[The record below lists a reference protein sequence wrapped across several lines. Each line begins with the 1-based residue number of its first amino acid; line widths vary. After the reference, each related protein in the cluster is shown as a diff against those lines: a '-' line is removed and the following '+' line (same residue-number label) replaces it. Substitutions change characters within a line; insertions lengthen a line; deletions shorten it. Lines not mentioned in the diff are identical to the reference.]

1 MVETNA
7 VNIKRQNISTKLIEI
22 SEYVER
28 VTYHI
33 REPDVRWFYK
43 DASDKRWT
51 PFNGYDSLNLEAAF
65 RVQCVNQQY
74 GVVDESALPNTK
86 HYSNQLSDATPTK
99 KARSAVTTASPNVS
113 VIGGLY
119 DVNVTTRIC
128 IPVYWANDRPSIR
141 VLRGVWFRDS
151 GAGVFDPLD
160 DEMLVEHLE
169 SEYSS
174 CFLKCKSTKN
184 SADPIESMSVQA
196 RAEGGVQSNHTSGF
210 VMLHTVASAPTVFSQ
225 FAVGTESISIGA
237 ESRPSS
243 PTTSP
248 IADLVTPST
257 SAESKRKLPLHTVRF
272 PDCHVDFHSPDE
284 VYLYQDSTT
293 LYIRQKLGMQKVG
306 TRLYRGYNQ
315 VARAD
320 DRPPDVTHLCFV
332 IHGIGQKMGANN
344 IHKCCNELRENC
356 ARLQSKYFAQPE
368 YTNQRVEFLPIEWRS
383 SLQLDGDT
391 VESITPVHVRGLRTI
406 LNSSAMDIM
415 YYTSP
420 LYRAEISSS
429 LLAELNRMYTLFCSR
444 NPEFESRGGMVSVIA
459 HSLGC
464 VLVYDLITG
473 WSQPFYHYP
482 PQTSNTK
489 RMMPNSSGGPVL
501 MKNGGSASDGT
512 TVSQCNSHT
521 TACDGNHHV
530 SHVPETL
537 PFAQSGMNPE
547 DISLSSQ
554 NLQQVARVSLQLEA
568 ARTVVSRLEQEL
580 SSLLRPNVACTD
592 FDSDLGDKG
601 NGSDLSSVSF
611 HLPEAIASSDLNCS
625 YFTGNSL
632 RFKSNLQNFFCLGS
646 PLPVYLTLR
655 GIRPGAYTTQ
665 DSILPRHLCRRILNV
680 YHPSDPV
687 AYRLEP
693 LVLKHYTSIQPAL
706 IHRADAPDQP
716 DYDELPLITSTG
728 EELRRNRLSDTP
740 RLSAE
745 ESCPTELQDQQ
756 RDSSLS
762 PNRQRLSSPDSRRI
776 SFASRVLG
784 FFTRS
789 AADVE
794 QSADGEQPLQ
804 GSPDTVENSSATPGR
819 PQTVVSRASILQ
831 AGELT
836 QDFEDPNAETAKLFC
851 DQHNVFKST
860 LEERFQHLRLEHRL
874 DYQLRASRYE
884 SFYISILTAHTS
896 YWTNADVGMLIL
908 SQLFRSS

>member
-28 VTYHI
+28 VTYYI

-65 RVQCVNQQY
+65 RAQCVEQQY

-86 HYSNQLSDATPTK
+86 HYPNLLSDTTPTK
-99 KARSAVTTASPNVS
+99 KARSAVITPSPNVS

-119 DVNVTTRIC
+119 DVDVTTRIC
-128 IPVYWANDRPSIR
+128 NPVYWANGRPSMR

-160 DEMLVEHLE
+160 DEMLVEQLE
-169 SEYSS
+169 SEYSN
-174 CFLKCKSTKN
+174 CFLKCKSAKN
-184 SADPIESMSVQA
+184 SVDPIESMSEQA
-196 RAEGGVQSNHTSGF
+196 RAEGEVQPNQTTGF

-225 FAVGTESISIGA
+225 FAVGTESISIGG

-243 PTTSP
+243 PVSSP
-248 IADLVTPST
+248 ITDLVAPST
-257 SAESKRKLPLHTVRF
+257 SAESKRKLL
-272 PDCHVDFHSPDE
+272 
-284 VYLYQDSTT
+284 
-293 LYIRQKLGMQKVG
+293 G

-315 VARAD
+315 VACAD
-320 DRPPDVTHLCFV
+320 DKPPDVTHLCFV

-356 ARLQSKYFAQPE
+356 ARLQSKYFTQPE

-482 PQTSNTK
+482 PQSSNTK
-489 RMMPNSSGGPVL
+489 CMMPNSNGGPVL
-501 MKNGGSASDGT
+501 TKNGGSPSDGT
-512 TVSQCNSHT
+512 TISQCDSHT

-530 SHVPETL
+530 SHAAEPL
-537 PFAQSGMNPE
+537 PFAQPDMNTD

-580 SSLLRPNVACTD
+580 SSLLRPNVACAD
-592 FDSDLGDKG
+592 FDSDLGEKG

-611 HLPEAIASSDLNCS
+611 HLPEAIPSSDLNCS

-728 EELRRNRLSDTP
+728 EELRRNRLSDTV
-740 RLSAE
+740 RFFW
-745 ESCPTELQDQQ
+745 C
-756 RDSSLS
+756 
-762 PNRQRLSSPDSRRI
+762 RI
-776 SFASRVLG
+776 SKYLVGGFALGVLHYTYEPPRG
-784 FFTRS
+784 RRKMHATQHSKVHQLLVLFSNLQVLVMFLTTMI
-789 AADVE
+789 
-794 QSADGEQPLQ
+794 QGEGCHNMFISFWKLH
-804 GSPDTVENSSATPGR
+804 E
-819 PQTVVSRASILQ
+819 IL
-831 AGELT
+831 
-836 QDFEDPNAETAKLFC
+836 
-851 DQHNVFKST
+851 
-860 LEERFQHLRLEHRL
+860 R
-874 DYQLRASRYE
+874 
-884 SFYISILTAHTS
+884 
-896 YWTNADVGMLIL
+896 
-908 SQLFRSS
+908 